1 MYKLRKYLKD
11 KQIRFKK
18 IKDKA
23 VWRRV
28 ETEATTRNDIVMFKA
43 MQTAIANADASGKHI
58 VYADECLFSQKLV

>member
-1 MYKLRKYLKD
+1 MYKLRNYFKA

-28 ETEATTRNDIVMFKA
+28 ETEATTLNDTRMMKA
-43 MQTAIANADASGKHI
+43 MQSAIENAEATGKHI